1 MYNNYR
7 MQAHTTETMEH
18 VNINRFL
25 HAMSTDENGKIGCNY
40 TDYIKELEYILS
52 ITPEKFEKLYDQ
64 YKVQTQYV
72 SSNPSNQSET
82 TEKQNFVWLYDED
95 RENRLRCI
103 KEIYNELKKK
113 SNIYDNKQ
121 QKYVSD
127 NRPLTFRFALLLWLY
142 IYH

>member
-1 MYNNYR
+1 

-25 HAMSTDENGKIGCNY
+25 HAISTDENGKIGSKYVDY
-40 TDYIKELEYILS
+40 TKELEYILS
-52 ITPEKFEKLYDQ
+52 ITPEKFEELYNH
-64 YKVQTQYV
+64 YKVQTQYI
-72 SSNPSNQSET
+72 SSNPSHQNET
-82 TEKQNFVWLYDED
+82 TKKENFIWLYDKD

-103 KEIYNELKKK
+103 KQIYNELNEK
-113 SNIYDNKQ
+113 SNIYDNEQ
-121 QKYVSD
+121 QKYVPD

>member
-7 MQAHTTETMEH
+7 MQAHTTKTMEH

-40 TDYIKELEYILS
+40 VDYIKELEYILS
-52 ITPEKFEKLYDQ
+52 ITPEKFDELYHQ
-64 YKVQTQYV
+64 YKVQIQHS
-72 SSNPSNQSET
+72 SSNPSLESENT
-82 TEKQNFVWLYDED
+82 KKENFVWLFNND
-95 RENRLRCI
+95 RKSRLRCI
-103 KEIYNELKKK
+103 KEIYNDLKNT
-113 SNIYDNKQ
+113 SIYDNKKD
-121 QKYVSD
+121 KYVPD

>member
-1 MYNNYR
+1 
-7 MQAHTTETMEH
+7 MQAHTTESMEN
-18 VNINRFL
+18 VNITQFL
-25 HAMSTDENGKIGCNY
+25 YAISTDPFGKIGSKY
-40 TDYIKELEYILS
+40 VDYIKELEYILT
-52 ITPEKFEKLYDQ
+52 ITPEKFEELYNQ

-72 SSNPSNQSET
+72 SSNPSLQSET

-113 SNIYDNKQ
+113 SNIYDNNQ
-121 QKYVSD
+121 QKYVPD